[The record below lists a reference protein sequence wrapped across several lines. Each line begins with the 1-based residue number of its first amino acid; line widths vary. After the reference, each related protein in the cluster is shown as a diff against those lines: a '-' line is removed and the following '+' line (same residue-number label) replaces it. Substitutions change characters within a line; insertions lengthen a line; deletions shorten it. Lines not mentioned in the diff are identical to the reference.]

1 MLDENLNQQPTA
13 EELKEEEIAL
23 QDSKEDEIRNSIIEK
38 YELDEEDNADLIKKL
53 TEDIIA
59 QRKSF
64 GKVVSQKRALREKL
78 STVKPIVEEKKDK
91 VTDPILEAKKIV
103 EEQFMQ
109 RDLEELEYSDDIKD
123 EIKKIASMK
132 GLSISKASKDPY
144 IEYLKAQE
152 ETQKKIEKATI
163 SRTNKGSSYVVTDPD
178 KPLNPN
184 DFDLST
190 EEGRNAWDEA
200 KKARNK

>member
-1 MLDENLNQQPTA
+1 MLDENLNKQPTA
-13 EELKEEEIAL
+13 EELEEEENAL

-78 STVKPIVEEKKDK
+78 LSAKPDDKKKEDK
-91 VTDPILEAKKIV
+91 DDPILEAKKIV

-109 RDLEELEYSDDIKD
+109 RDLEELDYSDEVKD
-123 EIKKIASMK
+123 EIKKIAKLK

-144 IEYLKAQE
+144 VEYLKAQE

-163 SRTNKGSSYVVTDPD
+163 SRSNKGSSYVVTDPD
-178 KPLNPN
+178 KPLNPS
-184 DFDLST
+184 DFDLSS
-190 EEGRNAWDEA
+190 EEGREAWDKA

>member
-13 EELKEEEIAL
+13 EELKEEEVAL
-23 QDSKEDEIRNSIIEK
+23 QDSKEDEIRNSVMEK
-38 YELDEEDNADLIKKL
+38 YGLEEEDNADLIEKL

-64 GKVVSQKRALREKL
+64 GKVVSQKKALREKL
-78 STVKPIVEEKKDK
+78 STIKPIVEEKKDK

-144 IEYLKAQE
+144 IQYLKEQE

-163 SRTNKGSSYVVTDPD
+163 SRSGKGSSYVVTDPT
-178 KPLNPN
+178 KPLDPK

-190 EEGRNAWDEA
+190 AEGRNAWDEA
-200 KKARNK
+200 KRARK

>member
-1 MLDENLNQQPTA
+1 MLDENLNKQPTA
-13 EELKEEEIAL
+13 EELEEEENAL

-38 YELDEEDNADLIKKL
+38 YELDEEDNADLIQKL

-78 STVKPIVEEKKDK
+78 SSAKPDDKNKDDK
-91 VTDPILEAKKIV
+91 ADPIIEAKKIV

-109 RDLEELEYSDDIKD
+109 RDLEELDCSDEVKD
-123 EIKKIASMK
+123 EIKKIAKLK

-144 IEYLKAQE
+144 VEYLKAQE

-163 SRTNKGSSYVVTDPD
+163 SRSNKGSSYVVTDPD
-178 KPLNPN
+178 KPLNPS
-184 DFDLST
+184 DFDLSS
-190 EEGRNAWDEA
+190 EEGREAWDKA

>member
-1 MLDENLNQQPTA
+1 MLDENLNKQPTA
-13 EELKEEEIAL
+13 EELEEEENAL

-38 YELDEEDNADLIKKL
+38 YELDEEDNADLIQKL

-78 STVKPIVEEKKDK
+78 STIKPVEKKDK
-91 VTDPILEAKKIV
+91 DLDPILEAKKIV

-109 RDLEELEYSDDIKD
+109 RDLEELEYSDDIKE
-123 EIKKIASMK
+123 EIKKLASMK

-178 KPLNPN
+178 KPLNPS

-190 EEGRNAWDEA
+190 EEGREAWDKA

>member
-1 MLDENLNQQPTA
+1 MLDENLNKQPTA
-13 EELKEEEIAL
+13 EELEEEENAL
-23 QDSKEDEIRNSIIEK
+23 KDSKEDEIRNSIIEK
-38 YELDEEDNADLIKKL
+38 YELDEEDNADLIEKL

-78 STVKPIVEEKKDK
+78 LSAKSDDKKKEDK
-91 VTDPILEAKKIV
+91 DVDPILEAKKIV

-109 RDLEELEYSDDIKD
+109 RDLEELEYSDDIKE
-123 EIKKIASMK
+123 EIKKLASMK

-163 SRTNKGSSYVVTDPD
+163 SRSNKGSSYVVTDPD
-178 KPLNPN
+178 KPLNPS
-184 DFDLST
+184 DFDLSS
-190 EEGRNAWDEA
+190 EEGREAWDKA